1 MNLRQTHESLGNL
14 QAREGALRRLAMNRR
29 SLAHFLVHDE
39 HSMSEHM
46 NAWMNKRNKEML
58 GWHGYR
64 PKGNGCCGALYLGHE
79 ERSDESPLSHNRDS
93 LGWWPEFWD
102 SPFPPGLRT
111 LSAAMVDCQVDILE
125 PGFLSELLTPFNWSI
140 PSPDETGYIP
150 PYSLGHS
157 VPSTVWAP
165 SIFKQFFS

>member
-1 MNLRQTHESLGNL
+1 
-14 QAREGALRRLAMNRR
+14 MNRR

-39 HSMSEHM
+39 HAMSEHM
-46 NAWMNKRNKEML
+46 NAWMSKRNKKML

-64 PKGNGCCGALYLGHE
+64 PKGNGFCGALYLGPG
-79 ERSDESPLSHNRDS
+79 ERSDERPLSHNRDS

-102 SPFPPGLRT
+102 SPFLPGLRT

-125 PGFLSELLTPFNWSI
+125 PGFLSELLTPFNGSI
-140 PSPDETGYIP
+140 PSPEETGYIL

-165 SIFKQFFS
+165 SIFTLGGQLSFQVLSRSLIIAYRQFFS

>member
-14 QAREGALRRLAMNRR
+14 QAREGAPRRLAMNRR

-64 PKGNGCCGALYLGHE
+64 TKGNRCCGALYLGHG

-93 LGWWPEFWD
+93 LGLMARILRQ
-102 SPFPPGLRT
+102 PFPPRFKDSLCSNGGLSSRHLGT
-111 LSAAMVDCQVDILE
+111 R
-125 PGFLSELLTPFNWSI
+125 FSI
-140 PSPDETGYIP
+140 RVT
-150 PYSLGHS
+150 YSFQLKHS
-157 VPSTVWAP
+157 
-165 SIFKQFFS
+165 FSR